1 LKIALVSLQFEATT
15 TGGGGVHVEKLTE
28 QLLHSGHEVTILSIH
43 TDPTLA
49 GATLV
54 EGPVPFS
61 REARDGWSVVR
72 FFIEPGLSQPYDGAR
87 RVELARIERFCDT
100 VTSWLDERVG
110 DFEIVHLH
118 GHHLIPG
125 YLAHRLR
132 GKGFRVVSTIHFLES
147 TLLTVDPQAVEHFR
161 VTEHTLT
168 QIKLW
173 EAMTR
178 YADAIVPVSPQGK
191 EDLLGVMRELGVE
204 LEDTEAR
211 THVISS
217 GVDSEVV
224 MSRSEAEEKLV
235 ESPHPV
241 ELVIFCRLD
250 PSKGVHYGI
259 RAAAEAAA
267 SSDRKLTLSVA
278 GIPASEAYL
287 RVLGEEIRRARD
299 ILSAEIKTFDRIFT
313 PLERN
318 ALLDRFH
325 IYVLPTLNEP
335 FGMTLIEAGAR
346 GNRLIATDTA
356 GPLYILDGEQMED
369 RGWGYITGCGVCA
382 KRTEDPEVN
391 LAPNLAKA
399 IGWTLDHWHAS
410 ADQAIRFLTKIGDG
424 FTWGKVAEDYLEVYR
439 G

>member
-1 LKIALVSLQFEATT
+1 MKIALVSLQFEATT

-54 EGPVPFS
+54 EGPVPYS
-61 REARDGWSVVR
+61 REASGGLSVVR
-72 FFIEPGLSQPYDGAR
+72 FFVEPGLSQPYDGAR
-87 RVELARIERFCDT
+87 EAELSRIKKFCDA

-125 YLAHRLR
+125 YLAQRLR
-132 GKGFRVVSTIHFLES
+132 GKGFKVVSTIHFLES

-161 VTEHTLT
+161 VTEQTLT
-168 QIKLW
+168 QIRLW

-178 YADAIVPVSPQGK
+178 HADVIVPVSPQGK
-191 EDLLGVMRELGVE
+191 DDLLSLMGEFKVE
-204 LEDTEAR
+204 LEEIGPKM
-211 THVISS
+211 HVISS
-217 GVDSEVV
+217 GVDKEVV
-224 MSRSEAEEKLV
+224 LSPKGVEGKLAQVPDVV
-235 ESPHPV
+235 EMV
-241 ELVIFCRLD
+241 VFCRLD
-250 PSKGVHYGI
+250 PSKGVHYAI
-259 RAAAEAAA
+259 RAAAEAATN
-267 SSDRKLTLSVA
+267 SDRQLTLSVA

-287 RVLGEEIRRARD
+287 RVLVEEVRQVRD
-299 ILSAEIKTFDRIFT
+299 TLSAEIKTFDRIFT

-369 RGWGYITGCGVCA
+369 RGWGYITRCGVCA

-391 LAPNLAKA
+391 LAPNVAKA
-399 IGWTLDHWHAS
+399 IGWTLDHWNAS
-410 ADQAIRFLTKIGDG
+410 ADQAIRFLTKIGDR